1 MDNKAYSVFS
11 ETGEYPRSID
21 LTKVRPDEE
30 EVTKVVVKDCS
41 TAFLKLPF
49 LNKLRS
55 PKWFLVFLSLAACV
69 QGVLINGLVNVVIT
83 SIEIRFGMKSSDTG
97 QLVACQ
103 DIGSLLVM
111 LPASHFGSRLGAS
124 KPRWI
129 AVGMMVLGL
138 GSFVWALPH
147 FLTGPYAPGDLG
159 SHEELQ
165 ESSSLCQMNHNRRPE
180 FRHQEFF
187 QPHNRSVWWKED
199 LCEEEE
205 GEETGSLAKYWFVFA
220 LGQLLNGAGCSP
232 LLSLGTTFMDEAV
245 GTKSSP
251 VYIAIFQMWLV
262 IGPALGYVIGG
273 QLLLIH
279 TDLVQDS
286 QLSPASPLW
295 VGAWWPGFFIT
306 GAVCMLA
313 AFCIHLYPAS
323 INLTRDTTLKKTD
336 AGPEPSFISSLKSLL
351 TNPTFMLLSIASGG
365 DAAIINGY
373 AAFMPKFMEQ
383 QYGLSNG
390 LAAQIVGL
398 IVVPAGGLGTF
409 LGGWAIKRFKLTR
422 NGIIL
427 LFIGIGIFTLP
438 LLPSFMMSCPGPAYA
453 GISTSATITTVK
465 SDCRAACDCPDLAF
479 DPVCGSDSVM

>member
-1 MDNKAYSVFS
+1 MDNKAYSVSS
-11 ETGEYPRSID
+11 ETGEYPRNID
-21 LTKVRPDEE
+21 LN
-30 EVTKVVVKDCS
+30 EVKLDHEVDTVVVKDCA
-41 TAFLKLPF
+41 TAFIKLPF

-97 QLVACQ
+97 LLVACQ

-129 AVGMMVLGL
+129 AVGMMVLGI
-138 GSFVWALPH
+138 GSFVWTLPH
-147 FLTGPYAPGDLG
+147 FLTGPYIPGDLG
-159 SHEELQ
+159 SLEEPQ
-165 ESSSLCQMNHNRRPE
+165 ESSSLCRMN
-180 FRHQEFF
+180 
-187 QPHNRSVWWKED
+187 KEEH
-199 LCEEEE
+199 CHEEE
-205 GEETGSLAKYWFVFA
+205 GEERGSLAKFRFVFI

-245 GTKSSP
+245 GTKNSP

-273 QLLLIH
+273 ELLLIH

-286 QLSPASPLW
+286 QLSPASSLW

-306 GAVCMLA
+306 GAVCMVA
-313 AFCIHLYPAS
+313 AFCIHLYPSS
-323 INLTRDTTLKKTD
+323 INLTRDTTLRKTD
-336 AGPEPSFISSLKSLL
+336 AGPEPSFVSSLRSLL

-365 DAAIINGY
+365 DGAIIGGY
-373 AAFMPKFMEQ
+373 AAFLPKFMEQ

-390 LAAQIVGL
+390 VAAQIVGL

-409 LGGWAIKRFKLTR
+409 LGGWAVKRFRLTR
-422 NGIIL
+422 NRIIL
-427 LFIGIGIFTLP
+427 LFIGVGIGTLT
-438 LLPSFMMSCPGPAYA
+438 LLPAFMMTCPGPAYA

-465 SDCRAACDCPDLAF
+465 SDCRAACDCPSLSY